1 MLKKNDL
8 IILLTQLQEEGK
20 DVSQQLKKIVM
31 SSDIPLDIVKF
42 INDNRQLDVTN
53 FYEQL
58 RKSYNAKRS
67 SLYIN
72 LVKEEVKEP
81 TDVLTTLASFNLQVL
96 LFAKHLE
103 NPTMFLSHS
112 RVEEV
117 TRVLNNYYRTYD
129 LTPVLTLR
137 ALIKSDLK
145 AFESIKE

>member
-8 IILLTQLQEEGK
+8 ILLLTQLQEHGV
-20 DVSQQLKKIVM
+20 DVSSQLKKVIM
-31 SSDIPLDIVKF
+31 STDIPLDTIKF

-72 LVKEEVKEP
+72 LVKEELKEP
-81 TDVLTTLASFNLQVL
+81 TDALVTLASFNLQVL

-103 NPTMFLSHS
+103 NPTLFLGHS
-112 RVEEV
+112 RAEEV
-117 TRVLNNYYRTYD
+117 TRVLNNYYKTYD
-129 LTPVLTLR
+129 LKPVLALR
-137 ALIKSDLK
+137 TLIKSDIK
-145 AFESIKE
+145 AFESIK